1 MVSLRPYPDEELETM
16 WADHCDRYAN
26 DLVANGGLPEDEA
39 RPKAAKDTEWL
50 RGLEPLLFE
59 IEHEGVRVG
68 RVVLGLD
75 AFGKPGA
82 AWLYEIVLDA
92 SVRGRGLGAE
102 ALGLAEGEARSRGM
116 TRIDLNVLGGN
127 RGARSLYTSEG
138 YAESSLQM
146 GKPL

>member
-1 MVSLRPYPDEELETM
+1 MSLRPYPEAERETM
-16 WADHCDRYAN
+16 WADHCERYLD

-39 RPKAAKDTEWL
+39 RAKATQDTEWL

-92 SVRGRGLGAE
+92 ALRGRGLGRA
-102 ALGLAEGEARSRGM
+102 ALSLAEGEARSRGM

-127 RGARSLYTSEG
+127 RVARSLYASEG
-138 YAESSLQM
+138 YAESSLHM

>member
-1 MVSLRPYPDEELETM
+1 VSLRPYPEAERETM
-16 WADHCDRYAN
+16 WADHCARYAD
-26 DLVANGGLPEDEA
+26 DLVAHGGLPEDEA
-39 RPKAAKDTEWL
+39 RAKATQDTEWL

-82 AWLYEIVLDA
+82 AWLYEIMLDA
-92 SVRGRGLGAE
+92 SLRGRGLGRE
-102 ALGLAEGEARSRGM
+102 ALSLAEGEARWRGM

-127 RGARSLYTSEG
+127 RVARSLYASEG
-138 YAESSLQM
+138 YAESSLHM

>member
-1 MVSLRPYPDEELETM
+1 VSLRPYPEAGRETM
-16 WADHCDRYAN
+16 WADHCARYAD

-39 RPKAAKDTEWL
+39 RAKATQDTEWL
-50 RGLEPLLFE
+50 RGLAPLLFE
-59 IEHEGVRVG
+59 IEHEGARVG

-82 AWLYEIVLDA
+82 AWLYEIVVDA
-92 SVRGRGLGAE
+92 ALRGRGLGRQ
-102 ALGLAEGEARSRGM
+102 ALSLAEGEARSRGM

-127 RGARSLYTSEG
+127 RVARSLYASEG
-138 YAESSLQM
+138 YAESSLHM